1 MATTSL
7 NFLPREALVKAASEA
22 VSLKKKVLA
31 LREDGEKVA
40 GLAIETAEIGGTA
53 LACGYMHYR
62 LGKDGE
68 YGMAGVPVDLA
79 IGVLGMVGGFVAG
92 KHGDHFKNAGN
103 GALSC
108 YAARLGMKL
117 GAEALAKHNAG
128 GGAGALGAGGAGFA
142 GGNVANFAAQAQ
154 ARR

>member
-7 NFLPREALVKAASEA
+7 NFLPREALVKAAEQSQRL
-22 VSLKKKVLA
+22 VKKVA
-31 LREDGEKVA
+31 SMREEGEKVA
-40 GLAIETAEIGGTA
+40 GMAIQTAEIGGTA

-62 LGKDGE
+62 YGKDGE
-68 YGMAGVPVDLA
+68 YGMGGVPVDLA

-92 KHGDHFKNAGN
+92 KHGEHFTNAAN

-117 GAEALAKHNAG
+117 GAEALTKANAPPG
-128 GGAGALGAGGAGFA
+128 QLGAGGAGFA